1 MARFGR
7 KKRKLSRDGIVA
19 VEMALLL
26 PLLLIL
32 SFALIEYGWMFLKAQ
47 QITNAARQGARI
59 GATPDATTAEVQT
72 AIDNMMNAGSMGT
85 SGYAVSISPAVEGL
99 SPGETLTVT
108 VSVPYGNVGLM
119 NLPMIP
125 VPGNLQSHTRMT
137 KEGP

>member
-7 KKRKLSRDGIVA
+7 KKGKVSRDGIVA

-72 AIDNMMNAGSMGT
+72 AIDNIMNSGGMGT
-85 SGYAVSISPAVEGL
+85 SGYAVSISPAVEAL

-108 VSVPYGNVGLM
+108 VTVPYGNVSLM
-119 NLPMIP
+119 SLPLIP
-125 VPGNLQSHTRMT
+125 VPGNLRSHTSMA
-137 KEGP
+137 KEGL